1 MKQYY
6 KNNDFNNKN
15 KIKLKYRFLII
26 ISITLTIYG
35 IIAVNMNL
43 SEVAKNDS
51 SFSVTTSSNP
61 PKIVLD
67 LGKSQVVFNTKVFT
81 DFKKGTIIIIKT
93 VKNTIISLSN

>member
-1 MKQYY
+1 
-6 KNNDFNNKN
+6 
-15 KIKLKYRFLII
+15 
-26 ISITLTIYG
+26 
-35 IIAVNMNL
+35 MNL
-43 SEVAKNDS
+43 SEVAKGDS

-81 DFKKGTIIIIKT
+81 DFKNGTIIIIKT